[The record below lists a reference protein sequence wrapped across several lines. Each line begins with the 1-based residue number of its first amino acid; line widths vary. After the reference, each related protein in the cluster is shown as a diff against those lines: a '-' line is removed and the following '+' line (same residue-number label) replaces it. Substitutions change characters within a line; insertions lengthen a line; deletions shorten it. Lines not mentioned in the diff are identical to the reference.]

1 MKLLIVALMMMMMR
15 FKNQD
20 AKRWIK
26 PTTSTDTNVSLDVYH
41 CIKPTVDILGSFSV
55 SRP

>member
-1 MKLLIVALMMMMMR
+1 MKLLIVAMMMR

-20 AKRWIK
+20 AKHWIK

-41 CIKPTVDILGSFSV
+41 CIKLTVEIFGSFSV